1 MFKDISRRAFL
12 SSAISYVGATAV
24 LADAPL
30 SSLYPRLR
38 GADAPKVVVKGA
50 DAIVAGSKLSGK
62 IAFAVADA
70 KSGLRLEGMNE
81 KAAVAPASVTK
92 AITALYA
99 LNVLG
104 AGHRFTTRL
113 IATGGVSGGVVQGDL
128 ILAGGGDPTLSTD
141 GLADMAR
148 QLKASGIREVRGRF
162 LVYDGALPYVKT
174 IDKDQP
180 DQVGYS
186 PAISGIALNYNHVHF
201 EWRRASGKYSVM
213 MDARSA
219 KHRPDVTMAKMRIVE
234 RASPVFSFADKGGVD
249 NWSVARG
256 ALGGGGSR
264 WLPVRKPALYAADV
278 FATMA
283 GAQGVRLKP
292 VKVVNK
298 LPNGA
303 LLLTHNSEP
312 LRKILREM
320 LRYSTNLTAEM
331 VGMAATIKR
340 RGRVS
345 GLKASAN
352 EMNSWAKS
360 ALGVSGMKL
369 VDHSGL
375 GAANRMTADAMVG
388 ALVKVY
394 GSNILRPILKDIP
407 VRDEQRKVVKN
418 SPIKIVAKTGT
429 LNFVSGLGGYM
440 TAADGTVL
448 AFAIFVSDEK
458 IRSRISK
465 ANREAPQG
473 AKTYNTRAKKVQQK
487 LIGRWGSVYGS

>member
-1 MFKDISRRAFL
+1 MFHGISRRAFL

-30 SSLYPRLR
+30 TSLYPRLR
-38 GADAPKVVVKGA
+38 GADAPEVVVKGA
-50 DAIVAGSKLSGK
+50 DAIVAASKLSGK
-62 IAFAVADA
+62 VAFAVADA

-113 IATGGVSGGVVQGDL
+113 IATGGVSGGVIHGDL

-141 GLADMAR
+141 ILADMAR
-148 QLKASGIREVRGRF
+148 QLKAAGIREVHGKF
-162 LVYDGALPYVKT
+162 LVYDGALPFVKT

-180 DQVGYS
+180 DHVGYS
-186 PAISGIALNYNHVHF
+186 PAIGGIALNYNRVHF
-201 EWRRASGKYSVM
+201 EWRRASGKYSVT

-219 KHRPDVTMAKMRIVE
+219 KYRPDVAMAKMRIVE
-234 RASPVFSFADKGGVD
+234 RASPVFAFADKGGVD

-256 ALGGGGSR
+256 ALANGGSR

-278 FATMA
+278 FTTMA
-283 GAQGVRLKP
+283 GSHGIRLKP
-292 VKVVNK
+292 AKVISK
-298 LPNGA
+298 LPNGEV
-303 LLLTHNSEP
+303 LLNHNSKP
-312 LRKILREM
+312 LRKILSEM
-320 LRYSTNLTAEM
+320 LKYSTNLTAEM

-340 RGRVS
+340 RGRVI

-352 EMNSWAKS
+352 EMNAWAKS
-360 ALGVSGMKL
+360 ALGVQGMKL

-375 GAANRMTADAMVG
+375 GSANLMTADGMVG

-394 GSNILRPILKDIP
+394 ASDVLRPILKDIP
-407 VRDEQRKVVKN
+407 VRDEKRKIVKN

-473 AKTYNTRAKKVQQK
+473 SKTYNTRAKKMQQK
-487 LIGRWGSVYGS
+487 LIGRWGSVYGR

>member
-30 SSLYPRLR
+30 TSLYPRLR
-38 GADAPKVVVKGA
+38 GADAPRVVVKGA
-50 DAIVAGSKLSGK
+50 DAIVAASKLSGE

-70 KSGLRLEGMNE
+70 QSGRRLEGMNE
-81 KAAVAPASVTK
+81 KSAVAPASVTK

-104 AGHRFTTRL
+104 AGYRFTTRL
-113 IATGGVSGGVVQGDL
+113 IATGGLSGGVVQGDL

-148 QLKASGIREVRGRF
+148 QLKAAGIREVRGKF
-162 LVYDGALPYVKT
+162 LVYDGALPYIKT

-186 PAISGIALNYNHVHF
+186 PAISGVALNFNRVHF
-201 EWRRASGKYSVM
+201 EWRRASGKYSVT

-219 KHRPDVTMAKMRIVE
+219 KHRPDVAMAKMRIVE
-234 RASPVFSFADKGGVD
+234 RGAPVFAFSDKGGVD
-249 NWSVARG
+249 NWSVSRG

-264 WLPVRKPALYAADV
+264 WLPVRKPALYAGDV

-283 GAQGVRLKP
+283 GAQGIRLKP
-292 VKVVNK
+292 AKVVNK
-298 LPNGA
+298 LPNGTV
-303 LLLTHNSEP
+303 LLTHNSEP
-312 LRKILREM
+312 LRKVLREM
-320 LRYSTNLTAEM
+320 LKYSTNLTAEM
-331 VGMAATIKR
+331 VGMAATAKR

-352 EMNSWAKS
+352 EMNAWAKS
-360 ALGVSGMKL
+360 TLGVQGMKL

-407 VRDEQRKVVKN
+407 VRDDKRKVVKN
-418 SPIKIVAKTGT
+418 SPIQIVAKTGT

-440 TAADGTVL
+440 TAADGRVL

-473 AKTYNTRAKKVQQK
+473 AKTYNTNAKKVQQK
-487 LIGRWGSVYGS
+487 LIGRWGAVYGS

>member
-1 MFKDISRRAFL
+1 MFNDYSRRAFL
-12 SSAISYVGATAV
+12 SSALSFVGTTAV

-30 SSLYPRLR
+30 NSLYPRLR
-38 GADAPKVVVKGA
+38 GADAPKVVVKSA
-50 DAIVAGSKLSGK
+50 DAIVTASKLSGK
-62 IAFAVADA
+62 IAFVVADA
-70 KSGLRLEGMNE
+70 KSGARLEGMNA
-81 KAAVAPASVTK
+81 KTSVAPASVTK

-99 LNVLG
+99 LNMLG

-128 ILAGGGDPTLSTD
+128 ILAGGGDPTLDTD
-141 GLADMAR
+141 ALADMAR

-174 IDKDQP
+174 IDTDQP

-186 PAISGIALNYNHVHF
+186 PAISGIALNYNRVHF
-201 EWRRASGKYSVM
+201 EWRRASGKYSVA

-219 KHRPDVTMAKMRIVE
+219 KYRPNVTMAKMRIVE
-234 RASPVFSFADKGGVD
+234 KGSPVFSFADKGGVD
-249 NWSVARG
+249 NWTVARG
-256 ALGGGGSR
+256 ALANGGSR
-264 WLPVRKPALYAADV
+264 WLPVRKPALYVADV

-283 GAQGVRLKP
+283 DSQGIRLKAA
-292 VKVVNK
+292 KVVSK
-298 LPNGA
+298 LPTGTS
-303 LLLTHNSEP
+303 LLSHNSEP

-320 LRYSTNLTAEM
+320 LKYSTNLTAEM

-352 EMNSWAKS
+352 EMNGWAKS
-360 ALGVSGMKL
+360 ALGVQGMKL

-394 GSNILRPILKDIP
+394 GSDVLRPILKDIP
-407 VRDEQRKVVKN
+407 VRDEKRKVIEN
-418 SPIKIVAKTGT
+418 SPFKVVAKTGT

-487 LIGRWGSVYGS
+487 LLGRWGSVYGS

>member
-1 MFKDISRRAFL
+1 MFKYISRRAFL

-30 SSLYPRLR
+30 ASLYPRLR
-38 GADAPKVVVKGA
+38 GDDAPKVVVKGA
-50 DAIVAGSKLSGK
+50 DAIVAASKLSGK
-62 IAFAVADA
+62 VAFVVADA
-70 KSGLRLEGMNE
+70 KSGLRLEAMNE
-81 KAAVAPASVTK
+81 KEAVAPASVTK

-128 ILAGGGDPTLSTD
+128 IFAGGGDPTLDTD
-141 GLADMAR
+141 ALADMPR
-148 QLKASGIREVRGRF
+148 QLNAAGIREVRGKF

-186 PAISGIALNYNHVHF
+186 PAISGIALNYNRVHF
-201 EWRRASGKYSVM
+201 EWRRASGKYSVTI
-213 MDARSA
+213 DARSA
-219 KHRPDVTMAKMRIVE
+219 KFRPDVTMAKMRIVK
-234 RASPVFSFADKGGVD
+234 RASPVYSFADKGGVD

-256 ALGGGGSR
+256 ALANGGSR

-283 GAQGVRLKP
+283 GAQGIRLKSA
-292 VKVVNK
+292 KVVSN
-298 LPNGA
+298 LPAGT

-320 LRYSTNLTAEM
+320 LKYSTNLTAEM

-352 EMNSWAKS
+352 EMNAWTKS
-360 ALGVSGMKL
+360 ALGVQGMRL

-407 VRDEQRKVVKN
+407 VRDEKRKIVEN

-458 IRSRISK
+458 IRSGISK

>member
-1 MFKDISRRAFL
+1 MFNDYSRRAFL
-12 SSAISYVGATAV
+12 SSALSFVGTTAV

-30 SSLYPRLR
+30 NSLYPRLR
-38 GADAPKVVVKGA
+38 GADAPKVVVKSA
-50 DAIVAGSKLSGK
+50 DAIVTASKLSGK
-62 IAFAVADA
+62 VAFVVADA
-70 KSGLRLEGMNE
+70 KSGARLEGMNA
-81 KAAVAPASVTK
+81 KTSVAPASVTK

-99 LNVLG
+99 LNMLG

-128 ILAGGGDPTLSTD
+128 ILAGGGDPTLDTD
-141 GLADMAR
+141 ALADMAH

-174 IDKDQP
+174 IDTDQP

-186 PAISGIALNYNHVHF
+186 PAISGIALNYNRVHF
-201 EWRRASGKYSVM
+201 EWRRASGKYSVA

-219 KHRPDVTMAKMRIVE
+219 KYRPNVTMAKMRIVE
-234 RASPVFSFADKGGVD
+234 KGSPVFSFADKGGVD
-249 NWSVARG
+249 NWTVARG
-256 ALGGGGSR
+256 ALANGGSR
-264 WLPVRKPALYAADV
+264 WLPVRKPALYVADV

-283 GAQGVRLKP
+283 DSQGIRLKAA
-292 VKVVNK
+292 KVVSK
-298 LPNGA
+298 LPTGTS
-303 LLLTHNSEP
+303 LLSHNSEP

-320 LRYSTNLTAEM
+320 LKYSTNLTAEM

-352 EMNSWAKS
+352 EMNGWAKS
-360 ALGVSGMKL
+360 ALGVQGMKL

-394 GSNILRPILKDIP
+394 GSDVLRPILKDIP
-407 VRDEQRKVVKN
+407 VRDEKRKVIEN
-418 SPIKIVAKTGT
+418 SPFKVVAKTGT

-487 LIGRWGSVYGS
+487 LLGRWGSVYGS